1 MFIFF
6 VVSLFLVQA
15 PAPSP
20 APSPAPGPIIVQT
33 VRQPPITREITMGD
47 VVLGAVGFV
56 GVVMI
61 AAAVAGLLIGI
72 VVVMVKRSRDRAA
85 GPPIQV
91 TRSSEASAS
100 LLPRRTP
107 PSRRDACCRAR
118 FRRSSSTWILAART
132 ESGLSSLS

>member
-1 MFIFF
+1 MFMFF

-61 AAAVAGLLIGI
+61 AAAIAGLLIGL
-72 VVVMVKRSRDRAA
+72 VVVMVKRSRDRNA
-85 GPPIQV
+85 GPTDPGH
-91 TRSSEASAS
+91 
-100 LLPRRTP
+100 
-107 PSRRDACCRAR
+107 SRLRV
-118 FRRSSSTWILAART
+118 
-132 ESGLSSLS
+132 